1 MKNLEA
7 MIEEDVQGRIADFPI
22 YLTVADGELE
32 LSDIDYTVEYH
43 KDHVDITI
51 QHDVLIKALQDARS
65 NYETMTGDEIPLERM
80 VMI

>member
-1 MKNLEA
+1 MKFNDET
-7 MIEEDVQGRIADFPI
+7 PI
-22 YLTVADGELE
+22 FLSIADGELE

-43 KDHVDITI
+43 NGQINITI

-65 NYETMTGDEIPLERM
+65 NYETMTGSEIPLERM